1 MAQLALCRD
10 YACASENAVY
20 LCSSSSWHSVGV
32 DLMKRIIALEWGSE
46 LWKKEQIRLQMY
58 GARDGGTT
66 QQECPVVTVE
76 GPVPG
81 EVP

>member
-1 MAQLALCRD
+1 
-10 YACASENAVY
+10 
-20 LCSSSSWHSVGV
+20 
-32 DLMKRIIALEWGSE
+32 MKRIIALEWGSE
-46 LWKKEQIRLQMY
+46 LWKKEQIRLQIY

-81 EVP
+81 EVPQTKFYEGGDLACLVVTPTMGHKVSA